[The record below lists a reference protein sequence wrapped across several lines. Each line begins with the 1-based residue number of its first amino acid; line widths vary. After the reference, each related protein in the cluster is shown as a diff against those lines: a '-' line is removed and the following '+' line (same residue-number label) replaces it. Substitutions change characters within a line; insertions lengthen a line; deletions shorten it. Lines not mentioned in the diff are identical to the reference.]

1 MWTII
6 RFPIFFR
13 FIFLCFYSSPPHPHS
28 QSLTYINHGY
38 VKTGMSKTCYL
49 SCFFFAPESSK
60 YSFRL
65 SFHAPLLPAT
75 QGGCIPQQIV
85 VLQRKNSKKHFGIL
99 RDKRHDTREVCR
111 CRRVPSGVCVGTAA
125 EHKLTCLPD
134 SQLALFTSV
143 FADFRGLRNLAYF
156 VTNIYQVRLVQRKA
170 YCFQTGRRA
179 QSCFALKQKH
189 VYDNPISELG

>member
-1 MWTII
+1 MVMWKLEWVRHVTCLA
-6 RFPIFFR
+6 F
-13 FIFLCFYSSPPHPHS
+13 SSLLSHPSTVFVSVFMPLFCLPPKVAVFHS
-28 QSLTYINHGY
+28 
-38 VKTGMSKTCYL
+38 
-49 SCFFFAPESSK
+49 
-60 YSFRL
+60 RL
-65 SFHAPLLPAT
+65 W
-75 QGGCIPQQIV
+75 CC
-85 VLQRKNSKKHFGIL
+85 REKNSKKHFGIL

-134 SQLALFTSV
+134 SRLALFTSV

-179 QSCFALKQKH
+179 
-189 VYDNPISELG
+189 